1 MVNMEDKLSKSYILI
16 TAVKNEEIY
25 LPKLIQSIVNQSVR
39 PKLWVIVDDGSTDRT
54 PELIKD
60 AKKMHEWIQS
70 IRLEESVRDRGAHL
84 ANVIRRGID
93 FAYKYCKRSGI
104 RFEYIGIID
113 ADVVPE
119 HTYFENLLKKFE
131 NNGKLGVASGG
142 EWFINGGKI
151 TYYKGRYPSGGDVL
165 YRRECYEDCGGVPL
179 TVLWDSVLNTKAKLR
194 GWEVKR
200 FDDCKA
206 FVMRGYCYA
215 DGLWKGYKKVG
226 ESSYVMNYN
235 IFCATIK
242 GLILLFVNPYYIGFA
257 FLYGYFKNLIL
268 HKEQINDKEIK
279 YYFRHI
285 RPREIKQYYFDILKN
300 KLKWRKRYK

>member
-1 MVNMEDKLSKSYILI
+1 MVNMEDKLSKRYILI

-39 PKLWVIVDDGSTDRT
+39 PQLWVIVDDGSTDRT

-60 AKKMHEWIQS
+60 AKRMYEWIQS
-70 IRLEESVRDRGAHL
+70 IRLEESVRDRGVHL

-93 FAYKYCKRSGI
+93 FAYRYCKRSGI

-113 ADVVPE
+113 ADVVLE

-131 NNGKLGVASGG
+131 NNSELGVASGG
-142 EWFINGGKI
+142 EWIINGGKI

-194 GWEVKR
+194 GWKVKR

-206 FVMRGYCYA
+206 FIMRDHFHA
-215 DGLWKGYKKVG
+215 DGLWNGYKRFG
-226 ESSYVMNYN
+226 ESYYIIDHHPFYV
-235 IFCATIK
+235 IAK
-242 GLILLFVNPYYIGFA
+242 GLKMLFKKPYYIGLA
-257 FLYGYFKNLIL
+257 FLYGYLSSIVHRK
-268 HKEQINDKEIK
+268 KKINDKEVR
-279 YYFRHI
+279 YYYRYI
-285 RPREIKQYYFDILKN
+285 RPQEA
-300 KLKWRKRYK
+300 KRYYSHILGCLKRKK